1 MYGVSHGSDQV
12 GSMVSRSVLWWE
24 DVVWNG
30 LWLVWGVWFVVLES
44 FFLRVED
51 LWQVYC
57 GVFCSVGYERCEVF
71 YGCFAKVYADY
82 WPSSTVCVL

>member
-1 MYGVSHGSDQV
+1 MAVGVYGVSHSSDQV
-12 GSMVSRSVLWWE
+12 GSVVSRSVLWWE

-51 LWQVYC
+51 LWQVYS
-57 GVFCSVGYERCEVF
+57 GVFCGVWYERCEVF
-71 YGCFAKVYADY
+71 YGCFAEV
-82 WPSSTVCVL
+82 